1 MGAEAVQRS
10 QPAATRS
17 AFEYQTLIAL
27 MLSSQTKDP
36 MVAKAVSRL
45 RSGLGKHGLSVEGTV
60 TALHSFSQ
68 RPQTLPKKFT
78 AIIIAPVKH
87 AGRV

>member
-1 MGAEAVQRS
+1 MLQELRADRTAPVDTVGAEAIQLS
-10 QPAATRS
+10 QPAKTRS

-45 RSGLGKHGLSVEGTV
+45 KNGLGKHGLSVEGEHLAFV
-60 TALHSFSQ
+60 
-68 RPQTLPKKFT
+68 
-78 AIIIAPVKH
+78 IISI
-87 AGRV
+87 